1 MAASNRPVR
10 RRSTEIAPRRP
21 QPLPRP
27 RKARPHQP
35 PDLAVRSRHKT
46 PATGLVALP
55 WPVRALL
62 LAALLGLGA
71 LAILLGGGT
80 LGRVTAGIG
89 GAISSAFGGII
100 PAGGPSASASQPGI
114 PTPRLDPPVSAYTQI
129 SSADIAGLLPGD
141 VAGTTD
147 EIKIYVGG
155 ELQKSQQ
162 VPTTNDFVVTGVG
175 LAEGPN
181 VITATLV
188 TADGESGPSAP
199 ITITFDDVPPPLA
212 FSSPKDGASVAT
224 ATVAV
229 KGTTQPGATVTIH
242 DASTG
247 GSYSVVAAASGAFA
261 ANVTLAEGPNVMTI
275 TSVDQAGNRTT
286 KTLTVVHGS
295 GALKAKVTLSW
306 VTISNKKIGSS
317 PLTIT
322 VVVDDAAG
330 KPINVAATAVFTIS
344 PPGQSTIVSGAP
356 VITLNHGAASWTRT
370 LAPVDTAHVALP
382 QAGFVTVTVTLGDGR
397 KVTANGSFTI
407 TK

>member
-21 QPLPRP
+21 QPLARP
-27 RKARPHQP
+27 RKARPHQL
-35 PDLAVRSRHKT
+35 PDVAVRDRRKAS
-46 PATGLVALP
+46 ATGLVALP

-89 GAISSAFGGII
+89 GAISSAFGGLI
-100 PAGGPSASASQPGI
+100 PVGAASASASQPGI
-114 PTPRLDPPVSAYTQI
+114 PTPRLDPPVSAYTQLA
-129 SSADIAGLLPGD
+129 SADISGHLPGD

-147 EIKIYVGG
+147 EIKVYVGG
-155 ELQKSQQ
+155 ELAGQQQ
-162 VPTTNDFVVTGVG
+162 VPTTNDFVVTGVK

-242 DASTG
+242 DANTG
-247 GSYSVVAAASGAFA
+247 GSTSVVAVASGAFA
-261 ANVTLAEGPNVMTI
+261 VTVTLAEGPNVMTI
-275 TSVDQAGNRTT
+275 TSVDPAGNRTT

-295 GALKAKVTLSW
+295 GALKAKLTLSW
-306 VTISNKKIGSS
+306 VTISSKKIGSS
-317 PLTIT
+317 PLAMT

-330 KPINVAATAVFTIS
+330 KPINVAASAIFTIS
-344 PPGQSTIVSGAP
+344 PPGQPTTVTSPIALSHGVAGWTKTLTGA
-356 VITLNHGAASWTRT
+356 G
-370 LAPVDTAHVALP
+370 
-382 QAGFVTVTVTLGDGR
+382 QGAGFVTVTVTLGDGR

>member
-21 QPLPRP
+21 QPLARP

-35 PDLAVRSRHKT
+35 LDVAVRDRRKA

-80 LGRVTAGIG
+80 LGRVTAGLG

-100 PAGGPSASASQPGI
+100 PVGAASASASQPGI
-114 PTPRLDPPVSAYTQI
+114 PTPRLDPPISAFSQI
-129 SSADIAGLLPGD
+129 STVDISGHLPGD

-147 EIKIYVGG
+147 EIKVYVGG
-155 ELQKSQQ
+155 EKAAQQQ

-212 FSSPKDGASVAT
+212 LSSPKDGASVAT

-242 DASTG
+242 DANTG
-247 GSYSVVAAASGAFA
+247 GSTSVVAVVSGAFA
-261 ANVTLAEGPNVMTI
+261 VTVTLAEGPNVMTI

-295 GALKAKVTLSW
+295 GALKAKLTLSW
-306 VTISNKKIGSS
+306 VTMSSKKIGSS
-317 PLTIT
+317 PLAMT
-322 VVVDDAAG
+322 VVVDDDAG
-330 KPINVAATAVFTIS
+330 KPINVAASAIFTIS
-344 PPGQSTIVSGAP
+344 PPGQPTTVTSPIALS
-356 VITLNHGAASWTRT
+356 HGVASWTKT
-370 LAPVDTAHVALP
+370 LTGAG
-382 QAGFVTVTVTLGDGR
+382 QGAGFVTVTVTLGDGR

>member
-21 QPLPRP
+21 QPLARP
-27 RKARPHQP
+27 RKARPHQA
-35 PDLAVRSRHKT
+35 PDVAIRNRSKA
-46 PATGLVALP
+46 PAAGLVALP

-80 LGRVTAGIG
+80 LGRMTAGIG
-89 GAISSAFGGII
+89 GAITSAFGGFV
-100 PAGGPSASASQPGI
+100 PAAGPSSSASQSGI
-114 PTPRLDPPVSAYTQI
+114 PTPRLDPPISAFTQLPRVDI
-129 SSADIAGLLPGD
+129 SGLLPGD

-147 EIKIYVGG
+147 QLKVYVGG
-155 ELQKSQQ
+155 EMKATQQ
-162 VPTTNDFVVTGVG
+162 VPTTNDFTVPAVP

-188 TADGESGPSAP
+188 TAEGESGPSEP
-199 ITITFDDVPPPLA
+199 ITITYDDVPPPLT
-212 FSSPKDGASVAT
+212 FSSPKDGAAVAT

-242 DASTG
+242 DANTG
-247 GSYSVVAAASGAFA
+247 GSTSVLAAASGAFA
-261 ANVTLAEGPNVMTI
+261 VNVTLAQGPNALTV

-295 GALKAKVTLSW
+295 GALKATLTLSW
-306 VTISNKKIGSS
+306 STISNTKIGST

-322 VVVDDAAG
+322 VVVNDAAG
-330 KPINVAATAVFTIS
+330 KPIAVPATAVFTIS
-344 PPGQSTIVSGAP
+344 PPGQATIVSGTPA
-356 VITLNHGAASWTRT
+356 IALNHGVASWTRT

-397 KVTANGSFTI
+397 KVSASGSFTI

>member
-21 QPLPRP
+21 QPL
-27 RKARPHQP
+27 ARPHKTRPRQP
-35 PDLAVRSRHKT
+35 TDLAIRNRGRA

-80 LGRVTAGIG
+80 LGRVTAGVG

-114 PTPRLDPPVSAYTQI
+114 PAPRLDPPISAFTQLP
-129 SSADIAGLLPGD
+129 SADISGHLPGD

-147 EIKIYVGG
+147 QIKIYVGG
-155 ELQKSQQ
+155 RIGPLQQ
-162 VPTTNDFVVTGVG
+162 VPTTNDFVVQGVQ
-175 LAEGPN
+175 LEEGPN
-181 VITATLV
+181 VITAILV
-188 TADGESGPSAP
+188 TPDGESGPSAP
-199 ITITFDDVPPPLA
+199 ITITYDDVPPPLT
-212 FSSPKDGASVAT
+212 FSSPKDGAPVAT

-229 KGTTQPGATVTIH
+229 RGVTQPGAMVTVR
-242 DASTG
+242 DANIG
-247 GSYSVVAAASGAFA
+247 GSQTVPTSASGAFA
-261 ANVTLAEGPNVMTI
+261 VNVLLAEGPNVLTI

-295 GALKAKVTLSW
+295 GALKAKLTLSW

-322 VVVDDAAG
+322 VVVDDASG
-330 KPINVAATAVFTIS
+330 KPIAVPATAVFTIS
-344 PPGQSTIVSGAP
+344 PPGPGTFVSP
-356 VITLNHGAASWTRT
+356 SITVNHGTASWTRA
-370 LAPVDTAHVALP
+370 LAPVAP
-382 QAGFVTVTVTLGDGR
+382 GAGYVTVKVTLGDGR
-397 KVTANGSFTI
+397 EVSASASYAVT
-407 TK
+407 K